1 MLIEI
6 AWDYREPELVPGPP
20 SSADGGEGWWFGG
33 AANPPHR
40 AEIEE
45 RPWRSGSWSCRR
57 IPCCPCPSLMKRE
70 PHEEANNR
78 ILRFK
83 EWLDGRPEKTIV
95 VVGHSHFFQ
104 QTIAAL
110 AGTKMPKL
118 ANCEVLDCESVGLVF
133 DGGGGGGEAA
143 AWSQQSRLS
152 KACHCAQGCIWNA
165 RHMRRAPVC
174 NGVGAQQ
181 DSMQWSWGAAR
192 LRRDGQ
198 VERVFPEHAF
208 VRCSFVRSF
217 QLQQPEQ
224 CHTVT
229 L

>member
-143 AWSQQSRLS
+143 AGEEEDEEEEQQ
-152 KACHCAQGCIWNA
+152 
-165 RHMRRAPVC
+165 
-174 NGVGAQQ
+174 QQ
-181 DSMQWSWGAAR
+181 
-192 LRRDGQ
+192 
-198 VERVFPEHAF
+198 
-208 VRCSFVRSF
+208 
-217 QLQQPEQ
+217 QLQQNMMQVGQQIQQYHQHMAASIGMPPGI
-224 CHTVT
+224 
-229 L
+229 